1 MVIIETRIFTQRIKD
16 LMSDDDYREL
26 QETLVNRP
34 GMGNVIKGTGG
45 LRKVRWKLGGSG
57 KSGGVRVIYYWMT
70 EEKQIYM
77 LFVYQKSKQEDLTPE
92 QINNL
97 KTIVERWSDEK

>member
-1 MVIIETRIFTQRIKD
+1 MVIIETRIFTRRIKD

-34 GMGNVIKGTGG
+34 DMGNVIKGTGG
-45 LRKVRWKLGGSG
+45 LRKVRWKRGGSG

-77 LFVYQKSKQEDLTPE
+77 LFVYQKSKQDDLAPE
-92 QINNL
+92 QINSL

>member
-1 MVIIETRIFTQRIKD
+1 
-16 LMSDDDYREL
+16 
-26 QETLVNRP
+26 
-34 GMGNVIKGTGG
+34 MGNVIKGTGG

-97 KTIVERWSDEK
+97 KTIVVRWSDET

>member
-1 MVIIETRIFTQRIKD
+1 
-16 LMSDDDYREL
+16 
-26 QETLVNRP
+26 
-34 GMGNVIKGTGG
+34 MGNVIKGTGG
-45 LRKVRWKLGGSG
+45 LGKVRWKRGGSG

>member
-1 MVIIETRIFTQRIKD
+1 MTNTENFKKPGK
-16 LMSDDDYREL
+16 S
-26 QETLVNRP
+26 P
-34 GMGNVIKGTGG
+34 GMSNVIKGTGG